1 MIVGTWGHN
10 IYDQPNIITFDVGS
24 PEITISHQCFLKLRK
39 TESLRE
45 ADFGQRISKL
55 STKTKSKKEILLLLG
70 GFLRMSRY

>member
-1 MIVGTWGHN
+1 MI
-10 IYDQPNIITFDVGS
+10 S
-24 PEITISHQCFLKLRK
+24 PILSPLTLVVQRSHQCFLKLRK